1 MLDIRVK
8 NNTLLALYHNQSNG
22 VDNIYRNKS
31 IGIAVPAYN
40 ESKLIEK
47 TLRSIPPYVDKI
59 YAVDDGSQDDTAEK
73 IKNVDD
79 TRIVLIQQK
88 NGGVGAAITSGYK
101 KAIEDNIDIVA
112 VMAGDNQMD
121 PDYLPDLLDPIV
133 DGKAGYTKGNRLLN
147 SKLRKGMSIWRSLGN
162 YILSFLNKIASG
174 YWNVSDPQN
183 GYAAIS
189 SSALKKL
196 DLDKT
201 YKGYAFEN
209 DMLVRLNIHDISV
222 KNVAIPARY
231 ADEKSKIRYPTFI
244 AKTSLYLINA
254 LLWRS
259 WKKYVVRLNP
269 IGIFYI
275 LGVLLIITGL
285 IALLALKPAYLMLG
299 LFLFSVSSVLEILRN
314 KITDIKTKS
323 SETISYS
330 E

>member
-1 MLDIRVK
+1 
-8 NNTLLALYHNQSNG
+8 
-22 VDNIYRNKS
+22 
-31 IGIAVPAYN
+31 
-40 ESKLIEK
+40 
-47 TLRSIPPYVDKI
+47 
-59 YAVDDGSQDDTAEK
+59 
-73 IKNVDD
+73 
-79 TRIVLIQQK
+79 
-88 NGGVGAAITSGYK
+88 
-101 KAIEDNIDIVA
+101 
-112 VMAGDNQMD
+112 MAGDNQMD
-121 PDYLPDLLDPIV
+121 PDYLPDLLDPII

-147 SKLRKGMSIWRSLGN
+147 SRLRKGMSIWRSLGN

-183 GYAAIS
+183 GYTAIS

-201 YKGYAFEN
+201 YRGYAFEN

-259 WKKYVVRLNP
+259 WKKYVVKLNP

-275 LGVLLIITGL
+275 SGVLLTITGL
-285 IALLALKPAYLMLG
+285 IALLALEPAYLMIG
-299 LFLFSVSSVLEILRN
+299 LFLFSASSVLEILRN
-314 KITDIKTKS
+314 KITDLKTQS
-323 SETISYS
+323 SEKISYS

>member
-1 MLDIRVK
+1 MEMIM
-8 NNTLLALYHNQSNG
+8 
-22 VDNIYRNKS
+22 YRNKS

-40 ESKLIEK
+40 ESKLIQK
-47 TLRSIPPYVDKI
+47 TLRSVPPYVDKI

-79 TRIVLIQQK
+79 PRIVLIQQK
-88 NGGVGAAITSGYK
+88 NGGVGAAIISGYK
-101 KAIEDNIDIVA
+101 RALEDNIDIVA

-121 PDYLPDLLDPIV
+121 PNYLPDLLDPIV
-133 DGKAGYTKGNRLLN
+133 NGKAEYTKGNRLLN
-147 SKLRKGMSIWRSLGN
+147 SKFRKGMSAWRTVGN
-162 YILSFLNKIASG
+162 YILNTLNKVASG

-183 GYAAIS
+183 GYTAIS

-209 DMLVRLNIHDISV
+209 DMLVKLNVHDIIVKSV
-222 KNVAIPARY
+222 AVPARY

-244 AKTSLYLINA
+244 VKTSLYLINA

-259 WKKYVVRLNP
+259 WKKYVVKLNP

-275 LGVLLIITGL
+275 LGIFLTIAGFF
-285 IALLALKPAYLMLG
+285 ALLALKPAYIMLG
-299 LFLFSVSSVLEILRN
+299 LFMFLVSSVSEILRN

-323 SETISYS
+323 LEKTSYS